1 MLSRNLAGRV
11 QIPGLRWWM
20 VGLVFLATMINFIDR
35 LTIAVLAP
43 VITAQLGLSNLQFA
57 TITTW
62 FLIAYTASQGLSGFL
77 HDRAGARRGF
87 TISIVIWSVAEMGHA
102 FARGLGSLSFLRV
115 LLGLGEAGNWPGAAK
130 VIAEWFPVRERAL
143 GMAIFNSGVTAGSIV
158 APPLVVWLQL
168 HFGWQMTFLATGVL
182 GFGWLLLWLLFYQPP
197 ERHSAIT
204 AAEYAL
210 ITQGREPAKSAR
222 HVRWRELLKYRQVWA
237 IVLSRFFTDPAWWLY
252 ITWLPLYLYNVRGF
266 SLKQIGMFAW
276 APYVA
281 AGAGS
286 LGGGWFSGYLIGRG
300 WSVNS
305 ARKAVILA
313 GMLLML
319 AGIPAAKAGSATEAL
334 FFIGIVM
341 FGFQSWINN
350 VQTLPSDFFPESAVA
365 SVAGLGGVG
374 AGLGAILSTLAT
386 GFVVDRFHS
395 YTPVLVTG
403 ALLPVLG
410 TIVLFVIGGPIR
422 PLPITGNRNA
432 AITEVE
438 NKKP

>member
-1 MLSRNLAGRV
+1 
-11 QIPGLRWWM
+11 
-20 VGLVFLATMINFIDR
+20 
-35 LTIAVLAP
+35 
-43 VITAQLGLSNLQFA
+43 
-57 TITTW
+57 
-62 FLIAYTASQGLSGFL
+62 
-77 HDRAGARRGF
+77 
-87 TISIVIWSVAEMGHA
+87 WSVAEMGHA
-102 FARGLGSLSFLRV
+102 FARGLASLSFLRV

-182 GFGWLLLWLLFYQPP
+182 GFGWLVLWLLFYQPP

-204 AAEYAL
+204 AGEYAL
-210 ITQGREPAKSAR
+210 IMQGREPAKSAPN
-222 HVRWRELLKYRQVWA
+222 VRWRELLKYRQVWA

-252 ITWLPLYLYNVRGF
+252 ITWLPLYLYSVRGF

-286 LGGGWFSGYLIGRG
+286 LSGGWFSGYLIGRG

-319 AGIPAAKAGSATEAL
+319 AGIPAAKAGSAMEAL
-334 FFIGIVM
+334 VYIGIVM

-422 PLPITGNRNA
+422 RLPITGNRNA